1 MEARFPIGE
10 DTLWFVFHDGRQLG
24 PFVTNDL
31 AKRIN
36 HGELPESIHVWAQ
49 GFDDW
54 KPIANVPGF
63 DSYRIDVQSFEFAQS
78 AEAAEAAKSAKSL
91 DKLNHDFEM
100 AGTEFQE
107 AAEIKSNQS
116 EIKPNSLKQE
126 AIEIAMW
133 KRRQSAITQ
142 EANERIIETKDDLRN
157 RIFSWVSGHRF
168 ITATASLLILM
179 GSGLALQSFDGSR
192 ELNRQELS
200 PDDFH
205 NLKASMLESLTF
217 SGPSASIAVATTSI
231 AAPQFIIGTN
241 LNDGAKITVKID
253 GVPESMVGRFYYSM
267 KTTVTVKSGVAK
279 TGRLR
284 ENTKEAGAFLPGLYK
299 VTLYSD
305 ADQTV
310 LHQRTFFLGSIGN
323 GDFDQAL
330 QSYHEKLREQAGA
343 EILEARQLIDT
354 ISKVLNESNSWF
366 SSVEKSIG
374 GMAKPSRTK
383 IWDTQNTKFQALDV
397 QMASIESQWKS
408 GPMNNQIYHS
418 ELFSKVSVL
427 LQHIRSV
434 HQIQGEILLGAKNV
448 QTDVQDATRRLAQ
461 TNYQAQLAVDSAT
474 KYLKSIPENLVQK
487 GLPFKPAP

>member
-10 DTLWFVFHDGRQLG
+10 DTLWFVFHDDRQLG
-24 PFVTNDL
+24 PFVTSDL

-63 DSYRIDVQSFEFAQS
+63 DSYRLDVQSIEYAQS

-91 DKLNHDFEM
+91 DKLNHGFEM

-107 AAEIKSNQS
+107 TAEITSWNQRQQAVNEKKDEALAENSAENPADKNSFALVVAWISN
-116 EIKPNSLKQE
+116 
-126 AIEIAMW
+126 
-133 KRRQSAITQ
+133 
-142 EANERIIETKDDLRN
+142 
-157 RIFSWVSGHRF
+157 HRF
-168 ITATASLLILM
+168 ITASVLTSLLLI
-179 GSGLALQSFDGSR
+179 GALSVQVAVGSR
-192 ELNRQELS
+192 GLNRQELS

-231 AAPQFIIGTN
+231 AAPQFVIGTN
-241 LNDGAKITVKID
+241 LKDGAKITVKID

-267 KTTVTVKSGVAK
+267 KTTVKVKSGVAK

-354 ISKVLNESNSWF
+354 LSKVLNESNSWF
-366 SSVEKSIG
+366 SSVEKRIG
-374 GMAKPSRTK
+374 GMTKSSKTK
-383 IWDTQNTKFQALDV
+383 IWDAQNSKFQALDV
-397 QMASIESQWKS
+397 QMASIESQWQTAPAS
-408 GPMNNQIYHS
+408 NQIYHS
-418 ELFSKVSVL
+418 ELFGKVSVL

-434 HQIQGEILLGAKNV
+434 HQIQGEILLGSKNV